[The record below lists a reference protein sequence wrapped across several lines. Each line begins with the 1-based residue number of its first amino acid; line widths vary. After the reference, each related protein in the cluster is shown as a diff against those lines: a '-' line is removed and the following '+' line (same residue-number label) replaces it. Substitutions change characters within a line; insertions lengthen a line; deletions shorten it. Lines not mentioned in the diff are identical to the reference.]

1 MIWVELTFIY
11 NWLLQNSGENQRIDR
26 KWLEE
31 CKADIQVQM
40 DTLRQEADKLQK
52 DVDTAKVSH
61 RSLCGECKKGSEN
74 YYQVSPCN
82 CERNMMHVWEIVCAM
97 PINLDR
103 FHVMFLNTVELSLEN
118 KNMDS
123 FLILLC
129 IHKSWWISDRIVII
143 QILLAFKVS
152 DKAIA
157 TYNNQ
162 DYRDQF

>member
-61 RSLCGECKKGSEN
+61 RSLCGECKKGS
-74 YYQVSPCN
+74 
-82 CERNMMHVWEIVCAM
+82 
-97 PINLDR
+97 
-103 FHVMFLNTVELSLEN
+103 
-118 KNMDS
+118 
-123 FLILLC
+123 
-129 IHKSWWISDRIVII
+129 
-143 QILLAFKVS
+143 
-152 DKAIA
+152 
-157 TYNNQ
+157 
-162 DYRDQF
+162 